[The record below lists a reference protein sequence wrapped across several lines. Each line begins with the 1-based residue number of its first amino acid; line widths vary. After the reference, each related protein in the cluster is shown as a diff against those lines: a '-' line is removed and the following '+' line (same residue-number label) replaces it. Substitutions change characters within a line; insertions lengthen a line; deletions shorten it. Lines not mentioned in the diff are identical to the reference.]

1 MILKLEVF
9 QWLVFLISK
18 KTKLGYPFL
27 CVYGADSH
35 LRDLTY
41 ILKFFS
47 VSFIA
52 VYSFLLKRDFQE
64 LVIFCTNVGRTEAT
78 MNKTDTFPTHWE
90 LLSTDAY
97 NFSLPTARF
106 LLQIHYFG
114 EETSLAKLLFPW
126 NLNGE
131 LMLMIILFVMF
142 QYHESKQT
150 MKLSYLKLDFFSLL
164 NQDLN
169 ELFKF
174 IVRPILP
181 APTFCIPWI
190 GHFLPLTQQ
199 PHFCGSLFSQ
209 SRPECDEAAWWQ
221 DGRYIP
227 ARKKKN
233 TWNELSI
240 LLLHDP

>member
-1 MILKLEVF
+1 
-9 QWLVFLISK
+9 
-18 KTKLGYPFL
+18 
-27 CVYGADSH
+27 
-35 LRDLTY
+35 
-41 ILKFFS
+41 
-47 VSFIA
+47 
-52 VYSFLLKRDFQE
+52 
-64 LVIFCTNVGRTEAT
+64 

-106 LLQIHYFG
+106 LLKIHYLG

-142 QYHESKQT
+142 QYPESKQT
-150 MKLSYLKLDFFSLL
+150 MKLSYHKLDFFSLL

-169 ELFKF
+169 WLFKV

-190 GHFLPLTQQ
+190 GHLLPLTQQ
-199 PHFCGSLFSQ
+199 LHFCGSLFSQ
-209 SRPECDEAAWWQ
+209 SMQECDKAAWWQ
-221 DGRYIP
+221 DGRYLP
-227 ARKKKN
+227 ARKKKKMPEMN
-233 TWNELSI
+233 
-240 LLLHDP
+240 